1 MEEAYIILNTI
12 WAAIRNW
19 WWVILP
25 FVLWRPFLFL
35 WLWWRK
41 EMWNAQQKA
50 IILEVKIPR
59 DVLKPL
65 KAMEQVMASI
75 WGGVFDPPDWWEKWI
90 EGKTQISVSFEIVSL
105 GGEVHLYLR
114 IVNVLRNT
122 IESCIYAEYPDAE
135 ISIVDD
141 YVKNVPRDMPNK
153 EWDMWGANIK
163 LLRDDIYP
171 IRTYAKFFEEK
182 TEPKEEKRIDPMATL
197 FEGLGRLG
205 PGEQMWIQIIAFPV
219 TNVENNYVDRG
230 KDLVGKML
238 SREKEEKPKSI
249 VQEATEDLVFGLQEK
264 KKEET
269 TFRLAELQLSPG
281 EREIVSSVENKI
293 GAYVFETV
301 MRFIYLG
308 EKDVFFKPQIKS
320 AFAFF
325 AQFDTANLNGFKPWP
340 ETITKIKKK
349 WFLPMNLFIQRRLYL
364 RKRRLFRNYIK
375 RFSPFWPKLK
385 GPFILSNEE
394 MATIFHFPGQIS
406 APAPSVQRVEAKKGD
421 APSTLP
427 IE

>member
-35 WLWWRK
+35 WLWWRR

-50 IILEVKIPR
+50 MILEVKIPR

-90 EGKTQISVSFEIVSL
+90 EGKTQISISFDIVSL

-153 EWDMWGANIK
+153 DWDMWGANIK

-205 PGEQMWIQIIAFPV
+205 QGEQMWIQMIASPV

-230 KDLVGKML
+230 KELVGKML
-238 SREKEEKPKSI
+238 SRKKEEKVWLLHLWI
-249 VQEATEDLVFGLQEK
+249 
-264 KKEET
+264 
-269 TFRLAELQLSPG
+269 
-281 EREIVSSVENKI
+281 
-293 GAYVFETV
+293 
-301 MRFIYLG
+301 
-308 EKDVFFKPQIKS
+308 
-320 AFAFF
+320 
-325 AQFDTANLNGFKPWP
+325 
-340 ETITKIKKK
+340 
-349 WFLPMNLFIQRRLYL
+349 
-364 RKRRLFRNYIK
+364 
-375 RFSPFWPKLK
+375 
-385 GPFILSNEE
+385 
-394 MATIFHFPGQIS
+394 
-406 APAPSVQRVEAKKGD
+406 
-421 APSTLP
+421 
-427 IE
+427 